1 MSEAIGHRLK
11 QVRIALGLNQ
21 SQMAE
26 IIGVKQGTYSPYEK
40 KGNIPNEKLE
50 LLKYKKHVNIDWIL
64 LGNGDMFEKTNIENQ
79 SNLSNVDK
87 VVSEVK
93 QLDQA
98 IVMQV
103 PLVNQYAY
111 AGYTSGFQDETY
123 IAQLPVIPFF
133 VDHEAKG
140 NYMAF
145 EVRGDSMND
154 GSADSYIEG
163 DRLLGREISPNLW
176 CQTKLHLRKW
186 DFIIV
191 HEDGILIKRIID
203 HDVSNHT
210 ITIHSLNPL
219 YEDRVIDLCGVK
231 QIFNVIELQRPKR
244 R

>member
-1 MSEAIGHRLK
+1 MTLDELSKEDRIQRAINLIQESKLSNYKIAQDTKISQATIGNYKNCKTRPTEA
-11 QVRIALGLNQ
+11 N
-21 SQMAE
+21 AE
-26 IIGVKQGTYSPYEK
+26 II
-40 KGNIPNEKLE
+40 I
-50 LLKYKKHVNIDWIL
+50 KYFSNPINKDEIID
-64 LGNGDMFEKTNIENQ
+64 
-79 SNLSNVDK
+79 
-87 VVSEVK
+87 EVK

-203 HDVSNHT
+203 HDVANHT